1 MPIYEYVCSRC
12 NHRFELRQ
20 SFGAESATSCP
31 RCHNGAQR
39 LFAPVPIIFKGSGFY
54 VTDSKKSSAP
64 AGEVKAKDTA
74 EAEKTEKPER
84 KEN

>member
-1 MPIYEYVCSRC
+1 
-12 NHRFELRQ
+12 
-20 SFGAESATSCP
+20 
-31 RCHNGAQR
+31 
-39 LFAPVPIIFKGSGFY
+39 VPIIFKGSGFY